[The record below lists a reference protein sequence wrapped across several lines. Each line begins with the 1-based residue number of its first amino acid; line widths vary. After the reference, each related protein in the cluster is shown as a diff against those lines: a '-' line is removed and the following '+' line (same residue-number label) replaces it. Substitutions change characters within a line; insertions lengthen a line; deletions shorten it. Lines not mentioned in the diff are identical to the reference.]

1 MTANG
6 VHIPRVMSAD
16 EMSEVEKLV
25 ACGRYEEA
33 AERFGGRVTHAQEP
47 RDLPP
52 VTYFETHHAGTA
64 DLVARLRAGKNGQ
77 EIEAAA
83 RIEQLE
89 AENKR
94 LGDLYDD
101 TCYYHTPDGRAK
113 FHARKIVALEAEL
126 TRANAATAAAYE
138 VAARVASFRHDENKI
153 LRATW
158 ATPSLTGLDDVSDE
172 IRALA
177 TPDQIAAL
185 DRMIAE
191 AVGTLVD
198 ALDAVLAWH
207 DKDKHTAG
215 KMTFERSSV
224 FAKARA
230 ASKKGGV

>member
-1 MTANG
+1 MTD
-6 VHIPRVMSAD
+6 H
-16 EMSEVEKLV
+16 
-25 ACGRYEEA
+25 
-33 AERFGGRVTHAQEP
+33 
-47 RDLPP
+47 
-52 VTYFETHHAGTA
+52 ETHPAGTA
-64 DLVARLRAGKNGQ
+64 DLVKRLSAYEGRVFETTACYNGLR
-77 EIEAAA
+77 EEAAD

-101 TCYYHTPDGRAK
+101 TCYYHTPDGRAQ
-113 FHARKIVALEAEL
+113 FHARKIVALEAAL

-138 VAARVASFRHDENKI
+138 VAAKVGFGYG
-153 LRATW
+153 
-158 ATPSLTGLDDVSDE
+158 GLSAARS

-177 TPDQIAAL
+177 TPDQSAAL
-185 DRMIAE
+185 DKLIAE
-191 AVGTLVD
+191 AVGPLEG